1 MMNKF
6 EDGDQNDTNDTIVN
20 TDRVPVDIDKA
31 ALINHR
37 SAEEEPTEDTDSAS
51 VVHGMGH
58 QLQTGR
64 IACNLSI
71 EDVARQLRLSARQ
84 IEALE
89 KEDFGKLPT
98 GTFLRGFIRNY
109 ANLVKLDPKP
119 MLRALP
125 SPTPI
130 ITAHTTLN
138 PARPQRAAPFTSSV
152 ASNWSSGRQNYGNGR
167 TQNGLFKI
175 ILVAFSLLVF
185 YGLYHSIN
193 WSQIPFVGSGSE
205 KETSAS
211 VETSATNG
219 QSTIELQ
226 LPISSATTSA
236 TQNII
241 NPPIQTVEAGADQK
255 QKHFSSVES
264 LSAAISHST
273 PAGSQ
278 FGSLH
283 FVFASNAWV
292 EVRDQDGAIVFKQEN
307 AAGTEQVVS
316 GKRPLSLVISNA
328 AQVDLTYNAR
338 IIDLLPYT
346 NENEG
351 TARFTLE

>member
-6 EDGDQNDTNDTIVN
+6 EDNNQNDANDIIN
-20 TDRVPVDIDKA
+20 TGSIPADIDQA

-37 SAEEEPTEDTDSAS
+37 HTEEESTEDSDGVS

-58 QLQTGR
+58 QLQAGR

-71 EDVARQLRLSARQ
+71 EDVSRQLRLSAKQ
-84 IEALE
+84 VEALE

-125 SPTPI
+125 SPTPA

-138 PARPQRAAPFTSSV
+138 TAQPQRTTSF
-152 ASNWSSGRQNYGNGR
+152 SSSRAWDRRNYRNGGN
-167 TQNGLFKI
+167 QNGLYKV
-175 ILVAFSLLVF
+175 VAAVLFLLVI

-193 WSQIPFVGSGSE
+193 WSQVPFIGNGPE
-205 KETSAS
+205 KEMGHSE
-211 VETSATNG
+211 ETNVTNG

-226 LPISSATTSA
+226 LPISPANSSDA
-236 TQNII
+236 QNIS
-241 NPPIQTVEAGADQK
+241 NHPIQAIDAEVHQK

-264 LSAAISHST
+264 LSEAVSSSS
-273 PAGSQ
+273 PVGSDLGTLY
-278 FGSLH
+278 FKFTNDS
-283 FVFASNAWV
+283 WV
-292 EVRDQDGAIVFKQEN
+292 EVKDQAKTVVFKQN
-307 AAGTEQVVS
+307 NFAGTKQVVS

-328 AQVDLTYNAR
+328 EQVDLTYNGR
-338 IIDLLPYT
+338 TIDLVPYT

-351 TARFTLE
+351 TARLTLE

>member
-6 EDGDQNDTNDTIVN
+6 EGSNQNDTNDTIVN
-20 TDRVPVDIDKA
+20 ADPVPVDIDKA

-37 SAEEEPTEDTDSAS
+37 SAEEEPKEDTDSAC

-64 IACNLSI
+64 IACNMSI

-125 SPTPI
+125 SPTPK

-138 PARPQRAAPFTSSV
+138 PVRPQRAAPFTSSV
-152 ASNWSSGRQNYGNGR
+152 ASNWSSGRQNYGNGG
-167 TQNGLFKI
+167 TQNGLLKI
-175 ILVAFSLLVF
+175 IVVAFSLLVI

-193 WSQIPFVGSGSE
+193 WSQVPFVGSGSE

-211 VETSATNG
+211 VETSAANG

-226 LPISSATTSA
+226 LPISSATTSVP
-236 TQNII
+236 QKII
-241 NPPIQTVEAGADQK
+241 NPPIQIIEAEADRK

-264 LSAAISHST
+264 LAAAISQST
-273 PAGSQ
+273 SAGSQ

-283 FVFASNAWV
+283 FVFAGNAWV

-307 AAGTEQVVS
+307 AAGTEQVIS

-351 TARFTLE
+351 TARLTLE

>member
-6 EDGDQNDTNDTIVN
+6 EDSNQNDTNDATIN
-20 TDRVPVDIDKA
+20 ADSVPVDIDKA

-37 SAEEEPTEDTDSAS
+37 HAEEEPAEDTDGAS

-71 EDVARQLRLSARQ
+71 EDVARQLRLSAKQ

-109 ANLVKLDPKP
+109 ANLVKLDPRP

-125 SPTPI
+125 SPAAT

-138 PARPQRAAPFTSSV
+138 SARPQKAASFTTSFTS
-152 ASNWSSGRQNYGNGR
+152 NWGRGRQNYGNGR
-167 TQNGLFKI
+167 KQNGLLKVI
-175 ILVAFSLLVF
+175 AVALFLLVI

-205 KETSAS
+205 KEAGAS
-211 VETSATNG
+211 VETRATNG

-226 LPISSATTSA
+226 LPISPANSSGA
-236 TQNII
+236 QNI
-241 NPPIQTVEAGADQK
+241 NNQSIQTIEAEAHQK

-264 LSAAISHST
+264 LSAAISHAK
-273 PAGSQ
+273 PVGSQ
-278 FGSLH
+278 LGSLH

-292 EVRDQDGAIVFKQEN
+292 EVRDQNGAVLFKQEN
-307 AAGTEQVVS
+307 TAGTEQVVS
-316 GKRPLSLVISNA
+316 GNRPLSLVISNA

-338 IIDLLPYT
+338 VIDLVPYT
-346 NENEG
+346 NESEG
-351 TARFTLE
+351 IARLTLE